1 MTAVFALSSIQYAT
15 AEWGETIIGILYWTT
30 LTDDDAHEL
39 VDMTND
45 SVITKIESDM
55 ELEEE
60 AEGQEEEESALE
72 GISL

>member
-1 MTAVFALSSIQYAT
+1 
-15 AEWGETIIGILYWTT
+15 
-30 LTDDDAHEL
+30 
-39 VDMTND
+39 MTND